1 MIQLSSLRS
10 KNLSKPLPKKSEK
23 AVDLWL
29 VHRGKSQLA
38 VQEQRHT
45 FFLDRFLAED
55 FKYRFSFLDQSGT
68 PNIV

>member
-29 VHRGKSQLA
+29 VHRGTA

-55 FKYRFSFLDQSGT
+55 FEYRFSFLDQSGT